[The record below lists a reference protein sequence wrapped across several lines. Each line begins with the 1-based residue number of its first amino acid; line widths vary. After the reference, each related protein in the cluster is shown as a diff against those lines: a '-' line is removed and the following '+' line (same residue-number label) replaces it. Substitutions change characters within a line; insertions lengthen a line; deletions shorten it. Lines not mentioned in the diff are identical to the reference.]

1 MAGIGIM
8 IIGQSGTGKSTS
20 IKTLPPERTGIINV
34 VSKRLPFKNSSAF
47 KTINSDKTV
56 EIMKVMTQCKVDII
70 IVDDIQFVLVNEFMR
85 SAEQKGYEKF
95 TKMQKSYWDIFNHIN
110 TLSENKTVYFLSHSM
125 TDEFGNERAKTLG
138 KMLDEKITLEA
149 LFPIVMKTVVKNGQ
163 YFFSTKN
170 SGSDTVKT
178 PLDMFAEELI
188 PNDLGMVDKT
198 IREYYGI
205 H

>member
-34 VSKRLPFKNSSAF
+34 VSKRLPFKNSVAF
-47 KTINSDKTV
+47 RTVNSDKTV
-56 EIMKVMTQCKVDII
+56 EIMKVMTNCKADVIV
-70 IVDDIQFVLVNEFMR
+70 VDDIQFVLVNEFMR

-95 TKMQKSYWDIFNHIN
+95 TKMQKSYWDVFNHIN
-110 TLSENKTVYFLSHSM
+110 TLPENKTVYFLSHSM

-205 H
+205 Q